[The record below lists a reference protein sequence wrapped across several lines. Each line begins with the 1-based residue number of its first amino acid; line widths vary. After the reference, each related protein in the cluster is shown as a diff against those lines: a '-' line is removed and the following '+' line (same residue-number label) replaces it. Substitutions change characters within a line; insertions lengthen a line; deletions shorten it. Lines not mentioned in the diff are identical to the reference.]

1 MSRIHPTT
9 PLFFWWFPFGRNRVG
24 SGETEP
30 VASPVDG
37 TGGCFAAPTD
47 GDTTT
52 VEYGSLSRPDPK
64 DIPTANRTRPMN
76 ATELRETIP
85 ALESGVYLNTG
96 ASGPSPRHVVEA
108 AQRCLEY
115 HEYGAPTSDG
125 MYEAADTVYETAR
138 SSVARVLGTSPEAVA
153 LTQSTTDGINA
164 VAGAIDWRE
173 GDVVVRTDL
182 EHAAGILPWQGLER
196 RRGIEVSVLETE
208 EGNLALEDVKDV
220 VAEAR
225 LLVVSS
231 ITWTHGTRLP
241 ITELVDIAHDA
252 GTAVLVDAVQ
262 SPGQTPVDVEA
273 WDADFVAAA
282 GHKWLLG
289 PFGSGFLVVR
299 DGVERDFDL
308 ELAPSAVG
316 YRSVED
322 PEVTDYRYKPGAHRF
337 EVGTTSPVP
346 HAGLV
351 AAIDLLETMGLERI
365 ETRIER
371 LTDRLKDGIREDD
384 LLSPRAYESGLVT
397 ISVDD
402 SEATVERLADRGI
415 VVRSIPG
422 LGTDAIR
429 ASVHAFNTPADVDAL
444 LEAL

>member
-1 MSRIHPTT
+1 
-9 PLFFWWFPFGRNRVG
+9 
-24 SGETEP
+24 
-30 VASPVDG
+30 
-37 TGGCFAAPTD
+37 
-47 GDTTT
+47 
-52 VEYGSLSRPDPK
+52 
-64 DIPTANRTRPMN
+64 MN
-76 ATELRETIP
+76 ATEFRETIP
-85 ALESGVYLNTG
+85 ALEDGVYLNTG

-108 AQRCLEY
+108 AHRCLEY
-115 HEYGAPTSDG
+115 HEYDAPTAEG
-125 MYEAADTVYETAR
+125 MYESADTVYETAR
-138 SSVARVLGTSPEAVA
+138 ASVARLLGISPEEVA

-164 VAGAIDWRE
+164 VAGAIDWQE

-182 EHAAGILPWQGLER
+182 EHAAGILAWQGLER

-208 EGNLALEDVKDV
+208 EGYVDLEDVKDV

-241 ITELVDIAHDA
+241 IAEMVDIAHDA

-273 WDADFVAAA
+273 WGADFVAAA

-299 DGVERDFDL
+299 DGVEDDFGL
-308 ELAPSAVG
+308 ELAPSNIG

-322 PEVTDYRYKPGAHRF
+322 PDAGDYRYKPGAHRF
-337 EVGTTSPVP
+337 EVGTTSPVA

-351 AAIDLLETMGLERI
+351 AAIDLLETVEVDRI
-365 ETRIER
+365 ETRIEG

-384 LLSPRAYESGLVT
+384 LLSPRAFESGLVT

-402 SEATVERLADRGI
+402 VDATVERLAEHGI
-415 VVRSIPG
+415 VVRSMPG

-429 ASVHAFNTPADVDAL
+429 ASVHTFNTPTDVDAL